1 MRLSNIAWNL
11 TGLGT
16 PLLVAV
22 VTVPHLIQMIGMER
36 FGLLSLA
43 WGLIGYA
50 GVFDLGIGRATTQF
64 ISQLRGQN
72 AGGEIPVVIHAA
84 ARLTFLTGTIGFLL
98 LSLAAIL
105 GAQKL
110 IQHSAGLEKELT
122 ISVFILAVAVPVQAI
137 SATFRGVNEAF
148 ENFRGISLLRMAL
161 GALNFLGPYL
171 IAQHSTNLAWLVS
184 TLLVSRLLALTV
196 FRYLALRCVRNNLKS
211 QPNAI
216 SSMNKLQVNKRLFKF
231 GGWFTLSSLISPLL
245 VQSDRFVI
253 AGVISATAVATYTI
267 PYEVVV
273 QSLIIVSA
281 VSSVAFPS
289 LTKLMHE
296 KPGQWHGMFRRW
308 LLIVTII
315 MLTVTSTLALL
326 LPVILPL
333 WIRNNLPKESVLI
346 GQILCIGV
354 FANSIG
360 AMYFALLHARGRS
373 DITAKL
379 HLLELPLFV
388 AALYTLIGEYGLYGA
403 AWAWVG
409 RMIFDATLLKIL
421 SRKQYA

>member
-16 PLLVAV
+16 PLLVAIF
-22 VTVPHLIQMIGMER
+22 TVPPLIQTIGMER

-72 AGGEIPVVIHAA
+72 TVGEIPIVIQAA
-84 ARLTFLTGTIGFLL
+84 TRLTLLTGTIGFLL
-98 LSLAAIL
+98 LTLAAIL

-110 IQHSAGLEKELT
+110 IQHSVGLERELT

-137 SATFRGVNEAF
+137 SATYRGVNEAF
-148 ENFRGISLLRMAL
+148 ENFRGISLLRMVL
-161 GALNFLGPYL
+161 GVLNFLGPYL
-171 IAQHSTNLAWLVS
+171 IAQHSINLAWLVS

-196 FRYLALRCVRNNLKS
+196 FRYLAMRCVRKNIRK
-211 QPNAI
+211 QPNST
-216 SSMNKLQVNKRLFKF
+216 SSMDKAQIRKRLFAF
-231 GGWFTLSSLISPLL
+231 GGWFTLSSVISPLL

-273 QSLIIVSA
+273 QSLIIVGA

-289 LTKLMHE
+289 LTKLIHE
-296 KPGQWHGMFRRW
+296 KPGQWHVMFRRW
-308 LLIVTII
+308 LMIVASI
-315 MLTVTSTLALL
+315 MLTVTTTLALL
-326 LPVILPL
+326 LPIILPL
-333 WIRNNLPKESVLI
+333 WIGKGLPKESVMI

-360 AMYFALLHARGRS
+360 AMYFALLHAKGRS

-379 HLLELPLFV
+379 HLLEFPLFI
-388 AALYTLIGEYGLYGA
+388 AALYTLIGEYGIYGA
-403 AWAWVG
+403 ALAWVG
-409 RMIFDATLLKIL
+409 RMIFDTTFLKIL
-421 SRKQYA
+421 SRDKYA